1 MWGIFKHMRPIGI
14 ITDSHSSITQE
25 EAKKLGIWVLPMP
38 FYIDGEC
45 YLEGVNLTREEFFAK
60 LESGSAITT
69 SQPSPADVCDVW
81 DWALKEFEKVL
92 YMPLSS
98 GLSGSCETA
107 MALARDE
114 EYEGR
119 VLVVD
124 HGQIATPLHQLILDT
139 LELIEK
145 VAEEAAKANSKL
157 DSLEVKLPSG
167 SVVLDAETLQT
178 ITEEAECNMIRL
190 VLDKVGEKRLNE
202 KQKDALDG
210 KTVYGGYEA
219 YLYCV
224 KGQKRISDFEGGEAT
239 LSVPFKVPAGKSAEN
254 FSVWY
259 ISDSGNLTR
268 LPTWF
273 DGKNICWSVGH
284 FSDFVI
290 LYNAN
295 VTVKV
300 NPNTGAGEH
309 FFACR

>member
-1 MWGIFKHMRPIGI
+1 MRPIGI

-145 VAEEAAKANSKL
+145 GYSAERIKEILETGKDRMMIYIGVETLEYLKRGGRVTPAAAAIGGVLNIKPVLKLETGKL
-157 DSLEVKLPSG
+157 DSFKKCRGFGKAKKTMIEAMKSDIETRFSDAMADGKLHLLAATSANEEETEAWVK
-167 SVVLDAETLQT
+167 E
-178 ITEEAECNMIRL
+178 IEEAFPGM
-190 VLDKVGEKRLNE
+190 KVFC
-202 KQKDALDG
+202 DP
-210 KTVYGGYEA
+210 
-219 YLYCV
+219 
-224 KGQKRISDFEGGEAT
+224 
-239 LSVPFKVPAGKSAEN
+239 LSLGVSCHTG
-254 FSVWY
+254 
-259 ISDSGNLTR
+259 
-268 LPTWF
+268 
-273 DGKNICWSVGH
+273 
-284 FSDFVI
+284 
-290 LYNAN
+290 
-295 VTVKV
+295 
-300 NPNTGAGEH
+300 TGALGIGCAVVPDYKVED
-309 FFACR
+309 